1 MPNNSSKAD
10 FHSFGFTPQEKQIPV
25 LPSGIASILLLGF
38 MMFNGIL
45 SPSEDPIQDTT
56 LILYC
61 VLNSLYLGYF
71 HFILIPSPHLKTR
84 HVWAYAIIQ
93 VTASMIVALLLPS
106 RMDVFLSGLMI
117 LLCITASIIA
127 DRKPATFI
135 LVGITST
142 IFILNSQ
149 KTSNANEMIRLLG
162 GLLVTG
168 VANEAIF
175 QLKSLARRN
184 INRLEII
191 NAFSRQITSS
201 LDTSQVITLLN
212 AAIPNTLQ
220 ADSYFFGLEDGDK
233 LNLNLLYDDGEY
245 FSDIRIK
252 MEGTLSGWVIKNK
265 KELFL
270 PDLRRDLKLAGVEN
284 VIVGQE
290 KTSLSW
296 MGVPIN
302 GLHVQGMIALA
313 SYHPNAFDRSDLELM
328 NNMAQH
334 AALALDNAFHH
345 AQVQEQSHLD
355 SLTAVYNHGYF
366 LTLLKKH
373 TEEARINRTPLS
385 LIMLDVD
392 YFKQYNDTYGH
403 LAGDEILTAVCK
415 TIKKHIKQMDIVGRW
430 GGEEF
435 AIALPGASGKQA
447 QQVAQRIHETISTLK
462 IKSMGR
468 KNIPA
473 PTLSQGIAQFPEEA
487 DETMK
492 LVDLADRRLYIA
504 KDRGRNQIEPAAD
517 HWEKTLA

>member
-1 MPNNSSKAD
+1 MPNKPLKED

-25 LPSGIASILLLGF
+25 LPSGIASILLLSF

-45 SPSEDPIQDTT
+45 SPSENPTQDGF

-61 VLNSLYLGYF
+61 ILNILYLGYF
-71 HFILIPSPHLKTR
+71 HFIQIPSPRLESR
-84 HVWAYAIIQ
+84 HIWTYASSQ
-93 VTASMIVALLLPS
+93 VIASIVVILILPT
-106 RMDVFLSGLMI
+106 RMDAFLGGLMI

-135 LVGITST
+135 LFGMAGA
-142 IFILNSQ
+142 IFFLNLQTMKAPVEILQ
-149 KTSNANEMIRLLG
+149 LLG
-162 GLLVTG
+162 TILIAG

-175 QLKSLARRN
+175 QLKNLTRRN
-184 INRLEII
+184 INQLKII
-191 NAFSRQITSS
+191 NEFSQQITSS
-201 LDTSQVITLLN
+201 LETNQVLTWLN

-220 ADSYFFGLEDGDK
+220 ADSYFFGLVEGDK
-233 LNLNLLYDDGEY
+233 IDLSLLYDEGEY
-245 FSDIRIK
+245 FNNVS
-252 MEGTLSGWVIKNK
+252 MNLAGSLSGWVIDNK

-270 PDLRRDLKLAGVEN
+270 PDLRRDLELAGIEN
-284 VIVGQE
+284 VIIGQD

-296 MGVPIN
+296 MGVPIK
-302 GLHVQGMIALA
+302 GLHVQGIIAMA
-313 SYHPNAFDRSDLELM
+313 SYRPNAFNRSDLELM
-328 NNMAQH
+328 NNIAQH

-355 SLTAVYNHGYF
+355 SLTGVYNHGYF
-366 LTLLKKH
+366 LSLLKKH
-373 TEEARINRTPLS
+373 IQEAQVNSKPLS

-403 LAGDEILTAVCK
+403 LAGDEILTALCK
-415 TIKKHIKQMDIVGRW
+415 TIMKHVKRLDIVGRW

-435 AIALPGASGKQA
+435 VIALPGASGRQA
-447 QQVAQRIHETISTLK
+447 LQVARRIHKTLSTIK
-462 IKSMGR
+462 IKSIGR
-468 KNIPA
+468 RNIPT

-487 DETMK
+487 DETMR

-517 HWEKTLA
+517 HWDKLSS